1 MLAHLEE
8 LEKAGVSSFK
18 IEGRMKSGY
27 YLATVVNA
35 YRRFMDGGD
44 LALSEREL
52 CAVAHRDY
60 TTAYA
65 LGKNSQTVNYT
76 DSQSRGEYTY
86 IADVLEWKDGLLTV
100 EMRNR
105 FKAGDLLEIL
115 SPSDC
120 FAKSFTV
127 EKIFLKGEQ
136 TDDAKLVQ
144 GRYTLPCPYPAKAG
158 DFLRKR
164 G

>member
-1 MLAHLEE
+1 
-8 LEKAGVSSFK
+8 
-18 IEGRMKSGY
+18 MKSGY

-35 YRRFMDGGD
+35 YRRFMDGGALD
-44 LALSEREL
+44 LSEREL

-60 TTAYA
+60 TAAYA
-65 LGKNSQTVNYT
+65 LRKNSQTVNYT

-86 IADVLEWKDGLLTV
+86 IADILDYKDGLLTV

-105 FKAGDLLEIL
+105 FKTGDCLEIL
-115 SPSDC
+115 SPESS
-120 FAKSFTV
+120 FGKSFTV
-127 EKIFLKGEQ
+127 EEIFLKGER

-144 GRYTLPCPYPAKAG
+144 GRYSLPCPYPAKAG
-158 DFLRKR
+158 GFLRKR